1 MLELLPERLRAPY
14 LGSMARY
21 RKSDI
26 HTLPWD
32 EVQVPLRRRDGT
44 EVLVEVAIGEY
55 MVEENTYYTA
65 AIRDITKSKREIEA
79 LQISEQRYRQLF
91 EQSLAGVY
99 RVALDGTILEVNEA
113 MARML
118 GYIREELK
126 KCGAVDLYARSKER
140 EERIRLLLRN
150 GSLTNHVA
158 RLRRKDGRGIWV
170 LENSS
175 LIEDS
180 ETDGQVIV
188 GTVIDFTERKA
199 LEEELE
205 WMAYHDSLTRLANR
219 RLLREMTHKAIAHA
233 DRLESRVSI
242 LYLDLVRFK
251 RVNDIL
257 GHAVGDR
264 VLIEVAER
272 FREHVRATDTIAR
285 VGGDEFAVLLVGPI
299 GIEDAL
305 TAARNLKQCLD
316 RPFLVSDERFHL
328 EARIGIALYPDHA
341 GDFEE
346 LLSYA
351 DRAMYRAETSASG
364 IAVYGSTKQNPRRED
379 LVLEEELRQGL
390 ERNEL
395 VLFYQPIFELPSRTL
410 VAAEALLRWNHSH
423 RGLLVAHEFVPLAEH
438 AGLIHQIDRWVLQT
452 AIRQIGSWGN
462 RAPDW
467 TALNLSPETL
477 SDPEL
482 SDFVEKA
489 LLEEG
494 VPTERMAI
502 EVTERVAMRNPERV
516 ANVLNRLHRTG
527 IRIVIDDFGRGHSSL
542 TYLLHLPTD
551 LLKLNRHLLEGIG
564 SQPTYERLVEGIL
577 GLCHGLGIDC
587 VAEGVENRRQLEWF
601 ASRECTLAQG
611 FYLGVPVPAEELWE
625 TSTPILPTQARNQ
638 E

>member
-44 EVLVEVAIGEY
+44 EVLVEVAIGKY
-55 MVEENTYYTA
+55 MLEENTYYTA

-91 EQSLAGVY
+91 EHSLAGVY

-118 GYIREELK
+118 GYIREELE

-251 RVNDIL
+251 KVNDIL

-328 EARIGIALYPDHA
+328 DARIGIALYPDHA
-341 GDFEE
+341 GNFEE

-364 IAVYGSTKQNPRRED
+364 IAVCGSTKQNPRRED

-390 ERNEL
+390 NRNEL

-423 RGLLVAHEFVPLAEH
+423 RGLLAAHEFVPLAEH
-438 AGLIHQIDRWVLQT
+438 AGLIHQIDRWVIQT
-452 AIRQIGSWGN
+452 AIGQIGSWGN

-494 VPTERMAI
+494 VQTERMAI

-551 LLKLNRHLLEGIG
+551 LLKLNRHFLEGIG

-587 VAEGVENRRQLEWF
+587 VAEGVENQRQLEWF